1 MTVGQLVQMLQNY
14 SQDMRVV
21 VDGYEDGYDDLSPE
35 QIAVVK
41 IALNIGK
48 HGWEWMHGDLRG
60 LTRRAPEDA
69 EVVEAL
75 VLLSGNGGVAAT
87 WP

>member
-1 MTVGQLVQMLQNY
+1 MTVGQLTRLLQNY
-14 SQDMRVV
+14 PQDMRVV
-21 VDGYEDGYDDLSPE
+21 VDGYEDGYDDLTPK

-48 HGWEWMHGDLRG
+48 RRWEGMHGDLRG
-60 LTRRAPEDA
+60 LTRRAPDDA

-75 VLLSGNGGVAAT
+75 VLKRVSN
-87 WP
+87 